1 MTLRK
6 KMLLGSALLAVVPVL
21 VTGGL
26 VAGIANYIGKAS
38 VEAQAREQLISI
50 RDSKKQQI
58 ENYFRILEQ
67 QVQSY
72 AHDLTIISAMK
83 DFRLAFTDFLEQ
95 SSGEQGSIDEALNE
109 YRQALRDYYEDDFAH
124 EYNRRSA
131 SKAPDMLPVADKL
144 GENAVALQFFYIALN
159 DNPPGYKDELQAA
172 EDGSDYTRLHARYH
186 PHLRDIVGHFGFYDV
201 YLIDADSG
209 EIVYSVSKKID
220 LGTSLIDGPFADTA
234 LAKVFAAANAGGEA
248 HTAGE
253 EHSAGKAH
261 FAVLQDFAPYLPL
274 YHGQAGFIASPIIE
288 RGKKL
293 GVLVLQLPIDR
304 INDIIT
310 NEGSWEFAGLG
321 NSGETFIIGSDFNL
335 RNDRRGLLQ
344 DTQAYLADLK
354 KAGTPPATLQAIE
367 KNRTSI
373 GLHKIATATARSA
386 IRGVYGVDVVTNYQ
400 GRQVLSAYGP
410 LDIEGLNW
418 GILAEM
424 DTAEAFAP
432 VQRLTTGILQGAG
445 PAAIAILVL
454 GLLVGWFFV
463 GGIAR
468 PIRRLSETVEEIGRG
483 NFTARAQI
491 KTGDE
496 LEAFGVAFNNLLD
509 ERLTQLE
516 TAERENERLNN
527 AVIELLK
534 ATAKLSQ
541 RDLTV
546 RVPVT
551 QDVTGPVADAIN
563 LMANETS
570 KVLSDVRRIAEQ
582 VEQASEKV
590 RRQGGIVS
598 DVAATERVEIDNAI
612 NELAAAA
619 QTMKRIAET
628 AQRSNDIAGRAMQTT
643 QTALETVTT
652 TVDGISNIR
661 ETIHET
667 EKRIKRLGQRSQE
680 INVTVD
686 IINNI
691 AERTHVLALNAAMQ
705 AAAAGEAGRGF
716 AVVAEEVQRLAES
729 SRNATS
735 QISTLVKN
743 IQVDTADTMATMNR
757 TISEVVQGSELA
769 ERAGSQMQETQQT
782 TSQLVEAV
790 QEIARDSAAQA
801 QVSANLQERGNKI
814 HRGTLETNRE
824 LEEQTVQTSQLVQYA
839 KQLLEA
845 VRMFKLPRGSTDKGA
860 EEGERRIA

>member
-38 VEAQAREQLISI
+38 VEEQAREQLISI

-58 ENYFRILEQ
+58 ETYFRILEQ

-72 AHDLTIISAMK
+72 SNDLMVINAMK

-95 SSGEQGSIDEALNE
+95 SSAEQGSIDAALNE

-124 EYNRRSA
+124 EYIRRNTT
-131 SKAPDMLPVADKL
+131 KAPEMLPVADKL
-144 GENAVALQFFYIALN
+144 GDNAAALQFFYIALN

-172 EDGSDYTRLHARYH
+172 EDGSDYSTLHARYH
-186 PHLRDIVGHFGFYDV
+186 PHLRDIVLRFGFYDV
-201 YLIDADSG
+201 YLVDADSG

-234 LAKVFAAANAGGEA
+234 LAKVFTAANGAGEGHAAGEA
-248 HTAGE
+248 H
-253 EHSAGKAH
+253 
-261 FAVLQDFAPYLPL
+261 FAAVEDFAPYLPL
-274 YHGQAGFIASPIIE
+274 YHGQAGFIASPIFE
-288 RGKKL
+288 GGKKL
-293 GVLVLQLPIDR
+293 GVLVLQLPVDR
-304 INDIIT
+304 INGIMT
-310 NEGSWEFAGLG
+310 EEGSWEFAGLG
-321 NSGETFIIGSDFNL
+321 DSGETFIIGSDFRL
-335 RNDRRGLLQ
+335 RNDSRGLLQ
-344 DTQAYLADLK
+344 DTKAYLAALK
-354 KAGTPPATLQAIE
+354 AAGTPAATLQVIE

-373 GLHKIATATARSA
+373 GLHKVATATARSA
-386 IRGVYGVDVVTNYQ
+386 LRGVYGVDVVTNYRGQ
-400 GRQVLSAYGP
+400 SVLSAYGP

-445 PAAIAILVL
+445 PVAVAILVL
-454 GLLVGWFFV
+454 GLTVGWFFV

-468 PIRRLSETVEEIGRG
+468 PIRQLSETVEEIGRG
-483 NFTARAQI
+483 NFTARTQI

-496 LEAFGVAFNNLLD
+496 LEGFGNAFNNLLD

-516 TAERENERLNN
+516 TAERENERLNS

-598 DVAATERVEIDNAI
+598 DVAATERVEIGNAI
-612 NELAAAA
+612 TELEAAAK
-619 QTMKRIAET
+619 TMKRIAET
-628 AQRSNDIAGRAMQTT
+628 AQSCNDIAGRAMQTT

-652 TVDGISNIR
+652 TVGEMSNIR

-769 ERAGSQMQETQQT
+769 ERAGSQMKETQQT
-782 TSQLVEAV
+782 TSKLVEAV
-790 QEIARDSAAQA
+790 KEIARDSAAQA
-801 QVSANLQERGNKI
+801 QVSADLQERGNKI
-814 HRGTLETNRE
+814 HGSTLETNKE

-845 VRMFKLPRGSTDKGA
+845 VRLFKLPRERADKGVD
-860 EEGERRIA
+860 EGERRIA

>member
-1 MTLRK
+1 MTLRM
-6 KMLLGSALLAVVPVL
+6 KMLLGSALLAVIPVM
-21 VTGGL
+21 VTAVL
-26 VAGIANYIGKAS
+26 ITVIANAIGKES
-38 VEAQAREQLISI
+38 VETQAKEQLESV
-50 RDSKKQQI
+50 RDAKKQQI
-58 ENYFRILEQ
+58 ETYFGILRLQ
-67 QVQSY
+67 AQSY
-72 AHDLTIISAMK
+72 AGDPTVISAMK

-95 SSGEQGSIDEALNE
+95 ASADQTSIDAALAQ
-109 YRQALRDYYEDDFAH
+109 YRVALRDYYEDDFAH

-131 SKAPDMLPVADKL
+131 SKAPPMLPYVDKL
-144 GENAVALQFFYIALN
+144 NENAVALQYYYIALN
-159 DNPPGYKDELQAA
+159 DNPPGYKDEMVAA
-172 EDGSDYTRLHARYH
+172 EDESDYTKAHARYH
-186 PHLRDIVGHFGFYDV
+186 PYLRDLVVKFGFHDIYLVDAASGDV
-201 YLIDADSG
+201 L
-209 EIVYSVSKKID
+209 YSTSKKID

-234 LAKVFAAANAGGEA
+234 LARAFNSANQATEPGLIALE
-248 HTAGE
+248 
-253 EHSAGKAH
+253 
-261 FAVLQDFAPYLPL
+261 DFAPYLPL
-274 YHGQAGFIASPIIE
+274 YHSYAGFLAAPVFD
-288 RGKKL
+288 GDQKL
-293 GVLVLQLPIDR
+293 GVLVFQLPVDR
-304 INDIIT
+304 INDIMT

-321 NSGETFIIGSDFNL
+321 ETGETYLVGADFKV

-344 DTQAYLADLK
+344 NKKQYLLMLK
-354 KAGTPPATLQAIE
+354 KTGAKPAVLEAID
-367 KNRTSI
+367 KKQTSI
-373 GLHKIATATARSA
+373 GLQEVHNESAKAA
-386 IRGVYGVDVVTNYQ
+386 IRGVYGVDLIKDASGQ
-400 GRQVLSAYGP
+400 QVLSAYGP
-410 LDIEGLNW
+410 LEIEGLKW

-424 DTAEAFAP
+424 DADEALAP
-432 VQRLTTGILQGAG
+432 LQRLTTGIFKGAI
-445 PAAIAILVL
+445 PAALGILAL
-454 GLLVGWFFV
+454 GLLVGWLFV

-468 PIRRLSETVEEIGRG
+468 PIRKLNETVEEIGRG

-496 LEAFGVAFNNLLD
+496 LEAFGNAFNHLLD

-516 TAERENERLNN
+516 NAERENEQLNN
-527 AVIELLK
+527 SVIELLK

-541 RDLTV
+541 RDLTGK
-546 RVPVT
+546 VPVT

-563 LMANETS
+563 LMASETA

-582 VEQASEKV
+582 VEKASDKV
-590 RRQGGIVS
+590 KRQGGIVS
-598 DVAATERVEIDNAI
+598 SVASAERQEVDGAI
-612 NELAAAA
+612 AELTTAA
-619 QTMKRIAET
+619 QTMAHIAET
-628 AQRSNDIAGRAMQTT
+628 AQACNAIAGRAMHTT

-652 TVDGISNIR
+652 TVDGMSNIR

-757 TISEVVQGSELA
+757 TISQVVQGSELA
-769 ERAGSQMQETQQT
+769 ERAGSQMKETQQT
-782 TSQLVEAV
+782 TSQLVQAV
-790 QEIARDSAAQA
+790 GEIANSSTQQA
-801 QVSANLQERGNKI
+801 RMSTELRERGNKI
-814 HRGTLETNRE
+814 HRSTLETSKE
-824 LEEQTVQTSQLVQYA
+824 LEEQTVQTNQLVQYA

-845 VRMFKLPRGSTDKGA
+845 VRLFKLSSGPAKEAA